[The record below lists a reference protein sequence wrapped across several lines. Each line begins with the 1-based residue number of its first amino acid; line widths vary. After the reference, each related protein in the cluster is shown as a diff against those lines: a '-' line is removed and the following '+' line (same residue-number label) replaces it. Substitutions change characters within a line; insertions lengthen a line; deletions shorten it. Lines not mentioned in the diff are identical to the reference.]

1 MGNEKYYSHMAF
13 LTCWHMTEL
22 PTEIVE
28 IIEKDLQ
35 KHDEHAQDS
44 QIMGAQVDKVI
55 RNSKNLWIPTSNW
68 IGGWLWYY
76 IDRVNRENF
85 CYDLTDI
92 DGCSI
97 QYTQYGPGQF
107 YNWHQDA
114 DIDTFYKPQLTPSSG
129 QNMSQDQVT
138 LQGEYVRKLSF
149 ALQLSDATDYTGGEV
164 QFLDNSGKTY
174 FAPKQRGT
182 LMVFDSRT
190 KHRVRKVK
198 SGLRKS
204 LVGWC
209 VGPRWK

>member
-1 MGNEKYYSHMAF
+1 MAF
-13 LTCWHMTEL
+13 LTCWHMTQL
-22 PTEIVE
+22 PTEMVE

-35 KHDEHAQDS
+35 QYDEQAQDS
-44 QIMGAQVDKVI
+44 RLHGNDVDKVI
-55 RNSKNLWIPTSNW
+55 RDSKNTWISTSNW

-76 IDRVNRENF
+76 IERSNRENF
-85 CYDLTDI
+85 CYDITDI
-92 DGCSI
+92 DGTNI

-107 YNWHQDA
+107 YNWHIDA
-114 DIDTFYKPQLTPSSG
+114 GLDTCYKPEVLPNSG
-129 QNMSQDQVT
+129 TNLSRDQVI

-149 ALQLSDATDYTGGEV
+149 ALQLSDPSDYTGGEV

-198 SGLRKS
+198 TGMRKS

>member
-1 MGNEKYYSHMAF
+1 MAY
-13 LTCWHMTEL
+13 LTCWHMTDL

-28 IIEKDLQ
+28 IIERDLQ
-35 KHDEHAQDS
+35 KHDEHVQDS
-44 QIMGAQVDKVI
+44 LIHGEEVDKVI

-76 IDRVNRENF
+76 IDKINRENF

-92 DGCSI
+92 DGGSI

-114 DIDTFYKPQLTPSSG
+114 DIDLFYKPQLTPASG
-129 QNMSQDQVT
+129 MNMSQDQVT
-138 LQGEYVRKLSF
+138 LNGEYVRKLSF
-149 ALQLSDATDYTGGEV
+149 ALQLSDPTDYTGGEV
-164 QFLDNSGKTY
+164 QFLDNSSRTY
-174 FAPKQRGT
+174 FAAPKQRGT

-204 LVGWC
+204 LVGWV

>member
-1 MGNEKYYSHMAF
+1 
-13 LTCWHMTEL
+13 MTEL

-44 QIMGAQVDKVI
+44 LIHGEEVDKVI

-76 IDRVNRENF
+76 IDKINRENF

-92 DGCSI
+92 DGGSI

-114 DIDTFYKPQLTPSSG
+114 GIDLFYKPQLTPSSG
-129 QNMSQDQVT
+129 MNMSQDQVT
-138 LQGEYVRKLSF
+138 LNGEYVRKLSF
-149 ALQLSDATDYTGGEV
+149 ALQLSDPTDYTGGEV
-164 QFLDNSGKTY
+164 QFLDNSGGTY

-204 LVGWC
+204 LVGWV